1 MDDVPQSP
9 GPAIQAVPTS
19 IAGFVGAAAGGPEG
33 EAVLVTS
40 VVDYQRAFGTVAG
53 ELSRAV
59 GLFFANGGTRAYV
72 VRTEGEIDGALG
84 ALEGLPVGL
93 LALPETGG
101 LDANEAARVTA
112 AAAALCLRRR
122 WFLVVDPPGS
132 LRPAAIETWAR
143 RVGSQSNA
151 AVYMPRLRLPDGT
164 ETAASGAVAGVVAR
178 TDIQRGVWVAPAGLQ
193 GRVQGVADV
202 TRQLSDKAVQRAAG
216 AGVNPIRR
224 LDTGLAVWG
233 ARTLS
238 VDQPEWKYVSV
249 RRLALFLESSI
260 DQGIQWAVFE
270 PNGEQLWAQV
280 RLTVEEFMLQVFRQ
294 GAFQGARAEDA
305 YFVRCDRTTMTQDD
319 IDNGRLVVLIG
330 FAPVVP
336 AEFITIRIA

>member
-1 MDDVPQSP
+1 MDNAPQSP
-9 GPAIQAVPTS
+9 GPAIQGVPTS
-19 IAGFVGAAAGGPEG
+19 IAGFVGAAADGPEG

-59 GLFFANGGTRAYV
+59 SLFFANGGMRAYV
-72 VRTEGEIDGALG
+72 VRTESEIDGAL
-84 ALEGLPVGL
+84 ATLEGLPVGL
-93 LALPETGG
+93 LALPDTGG
-101 LDANEAARVTA
+101 LNASEAARVVMA
-112 AAAALCLRRR
+112 AAAVCARQR
-122 WFLVVDPPGS
+122 WFLLVDPPGS
-132 LRPAAIETWAR
+132 LRPAPIETWAR
-143 RVGSQSNA
+143 HLGSQPNA
-151 AVYMPRLRLPDGT
+151 AVYTPRLRLPDGT

-178 TDIQRGVWVAPAGLQ
+178 TDIQRGVWVAPAGLH

-202 TRQLSDKAVQRAAG
+202 ARHLSDSAVERAVG

-224 LDTGLAVWG
+224 LQTGLAVWG

-238 VDQPEWKYVSV
+238 IDEPEWKYVSV
-249 RRLALFLESSI
+249 RRVALFLERSI
-260 DQGIQWAVFE
+260 SEGTQWAVFE
-270 PNGEQLWAQV
+270 PNGEPLWARV
-280 RLTVEEFMLQVFRQ
+280 RLAVEDFMLQMFQQ
-294 GAFQGARAEDA
+294 GAFQGTRPEDA

-330 FAPVVP
+330 FAPIVP